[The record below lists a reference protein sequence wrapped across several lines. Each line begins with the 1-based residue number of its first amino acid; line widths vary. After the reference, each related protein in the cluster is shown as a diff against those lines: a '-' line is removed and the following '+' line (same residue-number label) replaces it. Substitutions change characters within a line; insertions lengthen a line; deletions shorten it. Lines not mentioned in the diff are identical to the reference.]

1 MPRKR
6 GLMSALSMISLPIDL
21 RAFRQWAATRAY
33 SVDEGRALHH
43 LLGEAFGRGTI
54 KPFRLM
60 VARGARRG
68 TLYGYTTKD
77 EAQLRATALETAT
90 PDVLAVANPA
100 PLATK
105 ELPAT
110 WRTGRRLAFD
120 VRIRPVRRLTKPLE
134 GQTREQ
140 ERHRQLGTEV
150 PPAFR
155 KGAEV
160 DAFLVERLRSHRDGP
175 PEGADLRDREAI
187 YIDWLK
193 ERLQPA
199 AELIAQHTRMAH
211 YRRMMVDR
219 REQSE
224 GPDAVMHGELAIADS
239 AAFSHLLAKGLGR
252 HTSYGYG
259 MLLLRPAEG

>member
-1 MPRKR
+1 
-6 GLMSALSMISLPIDL
+6 MISLPIDV
-21 RAFRQWAATRAY
+21 RAFRQWAATRAF

-60 VARGARRG
+60 VARGARSA
-68 TLYGYTTKD
+68 TLFGYTMTD
-77 EAQLRATALETAT
+77 EARLRATAVETGT
-90 PDVLAVANPA
+90 PDVLAVADPVR
-100 PLATK
+100 LATK

-110 WRTGRRLAFD
+110 WQTGRRLAFD

-140 ERHRQLGTEV
+140 ERHRQLGMNV
-150 PPAFR
+150 PPGFR

-160 DAFLVERLRSHRDGP
+160 DAFLVERLRSHSDGP
-175 PEGADLRDREAI
+175 PDGADLRDREAV

-199 AELIAQHTRMAH
+199 AELIAQRTRMSH
-211 YRRMMVDR
+211 YRRMTVDR
-219 REQSE
+219 RQPIE
-224 GPDAVMHGELAIADS
+224 GPDAILQGELSITDS
-239 AAFSHLLAKGLGR
+239 AAFSRILAKGLGR